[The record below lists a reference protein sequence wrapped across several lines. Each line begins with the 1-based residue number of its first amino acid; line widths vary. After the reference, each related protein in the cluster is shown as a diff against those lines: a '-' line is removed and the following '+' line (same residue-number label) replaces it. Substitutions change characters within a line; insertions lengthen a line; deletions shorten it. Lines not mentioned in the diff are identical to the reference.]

1 MKKNL
6 KLIVEL
12 KRPVCRTP
20 IKPVQKH
27 KNVAKF
33 SRKNDKKT
41 ILSQITELGDKNVAK
56 Y

>member
-27 KNVAKF
+27 KIDTKF
-33 SRKNDKKT
+33 DRKNDKKA
-41 ILSQITELGDKNVAK
+41 ILSQIYELGDKNDAK

>member
-27 KNVAKF
+27 KNVVKFDRKDAK
-33 SRKNDKKT
+33 KA
-41 ILSQITELGDKNVAK
+41 ILSSITEIGT
-56 Y
+56 